1 MELTQNDT
9 MPDAFSKHIRDRE
22 NADRPAGEEEQDTS
36 EQDAAEP
43 VSYTHLDVYKRQD
56 GSGSS

>member
-43 VSYTHLDVYKRQD
+43 DIGEEDEDNAGDL
-56 GSGSS
+56 